1 MKWKG
6 MVSQPANVKI
16 AIRLMTE
23 KAAHAASSRVGRKG
37 QLSLMANLPSP
48 QKRPAMPPSVVGELV
63 TFTTYR
69 LDQVEAELGPQA
81 SYAHVDHVGARV
93 EVVSPHAGQQPA
105 LGY

>member
-1 MKWKG
+1 MRWKG
-6 MVSQPANVKI
+6 MVSQPGNAKI

-23 KAAHAASSRVGRKG
+23 KTAHAASSKAGLKG
-37 QLSLMANLPSP
+37 QLSLMADLPNPEMRSA
-48 QKRPAMPPSVVGELV
+48 KPPSVVGELV
-63 TFTTYR
+63 TFTAYR

-105 LGY
+105 LG